1 MRGRAA
7 ALGLALLA
15 ASEPA
20 RALDPPSP
28 PIDPP
33 RATDPPEPA
42 APAAPAV
49 TAVTAA
55 PPRDDGEGE
64 SEGPPRYDLA
74 AWETAA
80 ILGVGTTWYWLDRR
94 TNQQDWDDPPLLA
107 RFDGDYWRLDNN
119 RFGINFVGH
128 PLTGA
133 LSYGLARA
141 HRIGPGGAFGFALGT
156 SLLWELGVEFREKVS
171 VNDVVVTAPAAVPI
185 GELAYKAGVEV
196 AEAFGEAGPRA
207 SRDRSRRA
215 SLALEAGTLARS
227 PLGASSFV
235 RAVVDADLAWI
246 AHYRNHGAYSGGF
259 ARAELVTGRVEVPL
273 SVHGSGFDGE
283 AIAVLAGY
291 HAQAIEGDGEGRRG
305 WSLTVGTPVAFRYV
319 ASSALGFRE
328 LLATTRLPGV
338 DLRAAWYRPPLRL
351 EADLDAN
358 LDFAGM
364 SSPAHPRW
372 AEANP
377 DAVGKTILR
386 RQGYFY
392 GLGPSA
398 RARFACIVGDVALR
412 MELDG
417 LSVRSLD
424 GLDRTQETLTFDE
437 RLAGQTARA
446 RASAD
451 VALGA
456 GWSFGARAE
465 ARRWR
470 SRVEDVRFEVRADF
484 LGLAIMHDF

>member
-49 TAVTAA
+49 TAA
-55 PPRDDGEGE
+55 PPRDDGEG
-64 SEGPPRYDLA
+64 EGPPRYDLA

-171 VNDVVVTAPAAVPI
+171 INDVVVTAPAAVPI

-207 SRDRSRRA
+207 SRDRWRRA
-215 SLALEAGTLARS
+215 RLSLDAGALARS
-227 PLGASSFV
+227 PLGPGHYARVSL
-235 RAVVDADLAWI
+235 DADLVWLPK
-246 AHYRNHGAYSGGF
+246 YRNEGTFSAWFGQAEVVSGRF
-259 ARAELVTGRVEVPL
+259 EVP
-273 SVHGSGFDGE
+273 VTAHGSGFDGE
-283 AIAVLAGY
+283 ATAVLAGF
-291 HAQAIEGDGEGRRG
+291 HTQAIEGEGEGRRG
-305 WSLTVGTPVAFRYV
+305 FSMTVGTPIAFRYV

-328 LLATTRLPGV
+328 LLATTRLPGL
-338 DLRAAWYRPPLRL
+338 DLRGTLELPPLSF
-351 EADLDAN
+351 EAGLGAN

-364 SSPAHPRW
+364 TSPAHEAW
-372 AEANP
+372 IAANP
-377 DAVGKTILR
+377 EAIGKTILR
-386 RQGYFY
+386 RQRYFY

-398 RARFACIVGDVALR
+398 RAHARVRFGRCALLAEAEGLLAR
-412 MELDG
+412 SIDG
-417 LSVRSLD
+417 V
-424 GLDRTQETLTFDE
+424 DRTQETLTRDE
-437 RLAGQTARA
+437 RLWTEATRA
-446 RASAD
+446 RVALEVALASA
-451 VALGA
+451 
-456 GWSFGARAE
+456 WSVQVRGE
-465 ARRWR
+465 ATRWR
-470 SRVEDVRFEVRADF
+470 SRVEEVSATIRSDVVSAA
-484 LGLAIMHDF
+484 LAWSP